1 MEKMEH
7 KKSKIGNSGVIDM
20 AFGDIEPDSFNNIK
34 KQRFAEIATAE
45 ELKSVSSR
53 RKGCFQNIV
62 LEHPSK
68 VEPSG
73 LQALIAR
80 IKLQQK
86 LNERDN
92 LLRAQVFV
100 EQAEKI
106 DRENKALREAIAE
119 QFEFC
124 KPSVTEV
131 MGDFEHYDGGDMAER
146 RDSGN
151 QARLDCCGRFK
162 RAVRL
167 MEDEA
172 QELERQSGRDFKVL
186 ANQSI
191 QCSECIYARGSDMY
205 AKAAVGR
212 LRQPDK
218 IIEWSSDEVT
228 CGEIARLREPCAGR
242 EFIECSAAEALRTAT
257 DDRDENHLTSLV
269 GEREHYGSH
278 KQHLGVGCKAVQQQ
292 GCWHSGIPLTTFR
305 GVSDAQETD
314 ARQRA
319 SVCRALKVARSTLA
333 SARSWATQ
341 SSEQLDP
348 RRDSVSVWLES
359 SYFEGVPV
367 TTHRQVCDILA
378 SHAFM
383 LGSALEATRGDCD
396 LSVRLLESVNVEIR
410 GGRARGMVQGLEA
423 TPVSGYS
430 GAVTSASEGVEI
442 ASTCIGHLPAEG
454 RDLMLK
460 CCTRLAERDPGIGQL
475 EPEGSLWD
483 GGVTEYTTSQISE
496 WGSGRAFV
504 SAMGGAHGAVGAMV
518 SESYCKPAEEH
529 EQLRNE
535 GVGLGTSGQYA
546 QCAVAVHEQ
555 SSFDLP
561 YQMARPGSVVLRGE
575 DHQPAEGCGAD
586 GYSGNGLDGW
596 VTDRVEI
603 IRGGRTGVCCRKAAL
618 GHVDVDSQGWR
629 LSQENG
635 KERSTCYCEDRFD
648 VLAGDAQRSGYHEI
662 YSLNE
667 ALLSELCCI
676 SSRNESIQESLESDA
691 FQEEW
696 CLFDEEAIEVEIQHE
711 LVVAV
716 DQTERVCY
724 HLRGVTSARA
734 ILFRA
739 MKEFLSKSSR
749 TFGTARLQRF
759 VAKCQQGDS
768 SRDVVLARVFD
779 PGGLCLV
786 VIRWFRRFWESSKLL
801 NHALC
806 CTLLRLHLTP
816 YYGRKRGEGGLCCS
830 IYAA

>member
-1 MEKMEH
+1 
-7 KKSKIGNSGVIDM
+7 
-20 AFGDIEPDSFNNIK
+20 
-34 KQRFAEIATAE
+34 
-45 ELKSVSSR
+45 
-53 RKGCFQNIV
+53 
-62 LEHPSK
+62 
-68 VEPSG
+68 
-73 LQALIAR
+73 
-80 IKLQQK
+80 
-86 LNERDN
+86 
-92 LLRAQVFV
+92 
-100 EQAEKI
+100 
-106 DRENKALREAIAE
+106 
-119 QFEFC
+119 
-124 KPSVTEV
+124 
-131 MGDFEHYDGGDMAER
+131 
-146 RDSGN
+146 
-151 QARLDCCGRFK
+151 
-162 RAVRL
+162 
-167 MEDEA
+167 
-172 QELERQSGRDFKVL
+172 
-186 ANQSI
+186 
-191 QCSECIYARGSDMY
+191 
-205 AKAAVGR
+205 
-212 LRQPDK
+212 
-218 IIEWSSDEVT
+218 
-228 CGEIARLREPCAGR
+228 
-242 EFIECSAAEALRTAT
+242 
-257 DDRDENHLTSLV
+257 
-269 GEREHYGSH
+269 
-278 KQHLGVGCKAVQQQ
+278 
-292 GCWHSGIPLTTFR
+292 
-305 GVSDAQETD
+305 
-314 ARQRA
+314 
-319 SVCRALKVARSTLA
+319 
-333 SARSWATQ
+333 
-341 SSEQLDP
+341 
-348 RRDSVSVWLES
+348 
-359 SYFEGVPV
+359 
-367 TTHRQVCDILA
+367 
-378 SHAFM
+378 
-383 LGSALEATRGDCD
+383 
-396 LSVRLLESVNVEIR
+396 VRLLESVNVEIR